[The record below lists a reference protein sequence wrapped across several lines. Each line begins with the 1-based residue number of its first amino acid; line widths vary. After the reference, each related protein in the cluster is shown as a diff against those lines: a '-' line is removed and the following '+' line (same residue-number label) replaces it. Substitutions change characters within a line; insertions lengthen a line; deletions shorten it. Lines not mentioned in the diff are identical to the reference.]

1 VAGALQRSL
10 AAVAV
15 IGALWL
21 VALAVLSYLRLEDVM
36 PVPELAGL
44 ALPTVLLLGGS
55 LAGVVVAVL
64 ARLVNG
70 AGARRRARRATG
82 ALRTRIEQVAD
93 EDVLAPVRAELD
105 VRERLCAA
113 VAAARH

>member
-1 VAGALQRSL
+1 M
-10 AAVAV
+10 AVRP
-15 IGALWL
+15 
-21 VALAVLSYLRLEDVM
+21 VALRLRPD
-36 PVPELAGL
+36 P
-44 ALPTVLLLGGS
+44 
-55 LAGVVVAVL
+55 LAGVLLAVL

-70 AGARRRARRATG
+70 AGVRRRARRAGG
-82 ALRTRIEQVAD
+82 ALRARIERVAD